1 MTAPRKARAKIPSRR
16 QATQTADMNANSS
29 QMPFLD
35 AVKAAIIITDAA
47 GCITYW
53 NPYAD
58 ELYGW
63 QSQEVLGRNIMN
75 FTVSTETREEAEA
88 HMAALNQGKAW
99 SGEFQVRCK
108 DDRFLTALVTLSAM
122 VNEQGA
128 TVAIVG
134 VSQDLSGRKRAEE
147 ELRQARAEL
156 EKQVQ
161 ERTDELNRAN
171 EGLRDLSARLLQM
184 RDQEAR
190 RLARELHDSVG
201 QLLAAIGM
209 NIAEV
214 KAQSHKLDERGRGAL
229 DENTQLVEQITR
241 EIRTISHLLHPPLL
255 DEAGLAAA
263 LRWYVEG
270 FSERSKIPV
279 DMEIPED
286 LGRLPTDIE
295 TAVFRI
301 VQECLANI
309 HRHSESK
316 TAAVRFRQE
325 SDHVVVVA
333 QDFGKG
339 IPADKLHPNSDGR
352 AGVGFRGMRER
363 VRHLKGSL
371 HIQSSATGTIVT
383 AILPLP
389 GESGAGDS
397 DTFLPEFDD

>member
-1 MTAPRKARAKIPSRR
+1 MTVTRKARAKILSRR
-16 QATQTADMNANSS
+16 QSTQATDINANSS
-29 QMPFLD
+29 QIPFLD

-53 NPYAD
+53 NPYA
-58 ELYGW
+58 EKLYGW

-75 FTVSTETREEAEA
+75 FTVSTENREEAEA
-88 HMAALNQGKAW
+88 HMTAVTRGKAW

-108 DDRFLTALVTLSAM
+108 DERLLTALVTLSAL
-122 VNEQGA
+122 VDEQGE
-128 TVAIVG
+128 TIAIVG
-134 VSQDLSGRKRAEE
+134 VSQDLSGRKQEEE

-171 EGLRDLSARLLQM
+171 EGLRDLFARLLQM

-209 NIAEV
+209 NIAEL
-214 KAQSHKLDERGRGAL
+214 KAQSHKLDERGRAAL
-229 DENTQLVEQITR
+229 DENAQLVEQITR

-279 DMEIPED
+279 EMEIPED

-316 TAAVRFRQE
+316 TAAVRFRLE
-325 SDHVVVVA
+325 RDHVVVVA

-339 IPADKLHPNSDGR
+339 IPADKLHRNSEGR
-352 AGVGFRGMRER
+352 SGVGFRGMRER

-371 HIQSSATGTIVT
+371 QIQSDATGTIVT
-383 AILPLP
+383 ATLPLP
-389 GESGAGDS
+389 SESGVEHNETFGAGLNS
-397 DTFLPEFDD
+397 